1 MPHKKRRRA
10 QNEKE
15 KERRRIKSNLR
26 VTMFKS
32 NMEREQLRTG
42 MLLRN
47 DVLQSMGFAVSESEQ
62 ILNNDVRERISA
74 PSVITSY
81 PERSPSPEKFP
92 LPPWPGKAIQ
102 SVPKTISKHWTQEH
116 HCRRDI
122 GAHHHILARN
132 QASSR
137 RAKAICDMHI
147 GK

>member
-15 KERRRIKSNLR
+15 MERRRMKSNLR

-42 MLLRN
+42 MLQRN
-47 DVLQSMGFAVSESEQ
+47 AALQLMGFSVSESEL
-62 ILNNDVRERISA
+62 ILNNDVREPILA

-81 PERSPSPEKFP
+81 PERSPSPERLSP
-92 LPPWPGKAIQ
+92 PPWQGEASQ
-102 SVPKTISKHWTQEH
+102 SVPKTFSKHWVQE
-116 HCRRDI
+116 D
-122 GAHHHILARN
+122 HHHILASN
-132 QASSR
+132 AASSR
-137 RAKAICDMHI
+137 RASLAKAIRDMHI